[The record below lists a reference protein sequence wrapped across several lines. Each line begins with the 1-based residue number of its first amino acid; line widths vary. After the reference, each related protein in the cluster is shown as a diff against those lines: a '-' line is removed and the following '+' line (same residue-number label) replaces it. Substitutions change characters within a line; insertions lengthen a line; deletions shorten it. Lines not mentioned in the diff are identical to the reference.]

1 MKDRRHSASEAGSF
15 LMGQV
20 NDIDVAKVAD
30 NLVPSPARSRAAA
43 HGLRRIT
50 GRPAAKKDHGGA
62 AEAGAI
68 GSPPPCPQDTIKIL
82 LG

>member
-50 GRPAAKKDHGGA
+50 GRQPPRRITGARLRLEPSVRHRPAPKM
-62 AEAGAI
+62 
-68 GSPPPCPQDTIKIL
+68 L